1 MKDLSEAT
9 KVSREG
15 YVGKLEFP
23 GSGGTIRMTTLTDV
37 GESEKRELETR
48 S

>member
-23 GSGGTIRMTTLTDV
+23 SSGGTIRMTTLTDV
-37 GESEKRELETR
+37 GVREERT
-48 S
+48 